1 MGVQNDDYSRFC
13 EEHPFV
19 CGHVWYSFGPAR
31 SRCARGSI
39 RCWWSATRSFQR
51 RNAFFGGALARFQAV
66 DSVSGTVN
74 DAPSGIING
83 TGLGPRFNLNSC
95 AGCHAQP
102 TPGGTSPAVNP
113 QIAVATLDGAN
124 NAVPSFITT
133 NGPVREVRFKSD
145 GGVHALFVV
154 TGRSDARGCS
164 IAQPDFS
171 NTSNIIFRIP
181 TPVFG
186 LGLVENTPDQ
196 NLIADANAQGGMR
209 QSLGIGGSFNYSGND
224 GTITRF
230 GWKAQNKSLLMFS
243 GEAYNVEIGV
253 TNELFPNEREY
264 ASSCQYN
271 TLSEDF
277 TNLTNSGVSSSPAS
291 NYASDIINFAAFARL
306 SAPPASIPD
315 TPSIANGRAL
325 FMSTGCGACHIQQHT
340 TAQSIYTNQ
349 SNVTYFPY
357 SDFQLHDMGNELA
370 DGISQGSA
378 SGSQFRT
385 APLWGIGQRIFFLHD
400 GRTKDLLQAI
410 EAHGGEATR
419 VISIFNGLSSG
430 QSGQQQDI
438 LNFLRGL

>member
-1 MGVQNDDYSRFC
+1 MTTIRAFAKSIVLSAAMSGTALAQQDPGVR
-13 EEHPFV
+13 
-19 CGHVWYSFGPAR
+19 GGP
-31 SRCARGSI
+31 SGVGGPLPGLS
-39 RCWWSATRSFQR
+39 
-51 RNAFFGGALARFQAV
+51 NAETHFFGGALARFQAV

-74 DAPSGIING
+74 DAPNGIING

-145 GGVHALFVV
+145 GGVHALFVI
-154 TGRSDARGCS
+154 TGRSDAHGCS

-171 NTSNIIFRIP
+171 NTSDIIFRIP

-196 NLIADANAQGGMR
+196 NLIADAKAQGGMR

-271 TLSEDF
+271 TLPEDF

-325 FMSTGCGACHIQQHT
+325 FTSTGCGACHIQQHT

-357 SDFQLHDMGNELA
+357 SDFQLHDMGNGLA

-410 EAHGGEATR
+410 QAHGGEATQ
-419 VISIFNGLSSG
+419 VISMFNGLSSG
-430 QSGQQQDI
+430 QKQDI

>member
-1 MGVQNDDYSRFC
+1 MTIVRTFAKGILLSAAMFGTAMAQQDPGVRAGS
-13 EEHPFV
+13 P
-19 CGHVWYSFGPAR
+19 GAGGPLP
-31 SRCARGSI
+31 GL
-39 RCWWSATRSFQR
+39 T
-51 RNAFFGGALARFQAV
+51 NTETLFFAGALARFEAV
-66 DSVSGTVN
+66 DSVSGTNN
-74 DAPSGIING
+74 DAPAGVING

-102 TPGGTSPAVNP
+102 VTGGTSPAVNP
-113 QIAVATLDGAN
+113 QIGVATLDGAN
-124 NAVPSFITT
+124 NHIPPFIRQD
-133 NGPVREVRFKSD
+133 GPAREVRFKSD
-145 GGVHALFVV
+145 GGVHELF
-154 TGRSDARGCS
+154 TIAGRSDAAGCS
-164 IAQPDFS
+164 IVQPNFS
-171 NTSNIIFRIP
+171 NTDDIIFRIP

-196 NLIADANAQGGMR
+196 TLIADAKAQGRLR

-264 ASSCQYN
+264 DSSCQYN
-271 TLSEDF
+271 TLPEDF
-277 TNLTNSGVSSSPAS
+277 SNLTNSGVSNSPAS

-306 SAPPASIPD
+306 SAPPTPIQDTASI
-315 TPSIANGRAL
+315 AKGRKQ
-325 FMSTGCGACHIQQHT
+325 FTDIGCSACHIQQHT
-340 TAQSIYTNQ
+340 TGQSTYTKQ

-357 SDFQLHDMGNELA
+357 SDFQLHDMGGALA
-370 DGISQGSA
+370 DGISQGNA
-378 SGSQFRT
+378 SGTQFRT

-410 EAHGGEATR
+410 LAHDGEASQ
-419 VISIFNGLSSG
+419 VISNFNGLSSG
-430 QSGQQQDI
+430 QKQDI

>member
-1 MGVQNDDYSRFC
+1 LGVQNDDYSRFC

-385 APLWGIGQRIFFLHD
+385 APLWGIGQRIFFCMT
-400 GRTKDLLQAI
+400 GAPKTYCRRSWRMMVKPV
-410 EAHGGEATR
+410 R
-419 VISIFNGLSSG
+419 
-430 QSGQQQDI
+430 
-438 LNFLRGL
+438 